1 MTEIHSPDIF
11 EQKRK
16 RNFFILASS
25 FGMILILVFSIIG
38 YLEGV
43 ALEFFV
49 DIVMAGILI
58 ISAVGIFKFSIDRIV
73 YIIGVNL
80 LNLAI
85 LYNVSIGAGG
95 DKVAILWLYI
105 MPLLMFFFLEKT
117 EAIVSMILFF
127 FGAIILMMNPSLF
140 GTFDYGTVIG
150 VRFLVSLFFL
160 TIISYGLESSRL
172 RYSILLRKSNNE
184 LIAHKEK
191 LEKAL
196 SEIKTL
202 AGMIPIC
209 SSCKKIRDDKG
220 YWNQIETYIKE
231 RSEVEFSHGI
241 CPECSD
247 KLYGK
252 EDWYIEIK
260 NEVRQKG

>member
-11 EQKRK
+11 EQKRR

-25 FGMILILVFSIIG
+25 FGMILILVFSIID
-38 YLEGV
+38 YLEGDT
-43 ALEFFV
+43 LEFF
-49 DIVMAGILI
+49 INILMAGILI
-58 ISAVGIFKFSIDRIV
+58 IGAVGIFKFSIDRIV
-73 YIIGVNL
+73 YIIGINL

-95 DKVAILWLYI
+95 GKVAILWLYI
-105 MPLLMFFFLEKT
+105 MPLLIFFFLEIT
-117 EAIVSMILFF
+117 ESIVSIILFF
-127 FGAIILMMNPSLF
+127 FGAIILLVYPSLF
-140 GTFDYGTVIG
+140 GTFDYGTG
-150 VRFLVSLFFL
+150 MGFRFLVSLFFL
-160 TIISYGLESSRL
+160 TIIAHGLESSRH
-172 RYSILLRKSNNE
+172 RYSILLKRSNNE
-184 LIAHKEK
+184 LIAHKGK

-196 SEIKTL
+196 SEIKKL
-202 AGMIPIC
+202 AGMLPIC

-231 RSEVEFSHGI
+231 RSEAEFSHGI

-252 EDWYIEIK
+252 EDWYIEMK
-260 NEVRQKG
+260 NEEKQKK